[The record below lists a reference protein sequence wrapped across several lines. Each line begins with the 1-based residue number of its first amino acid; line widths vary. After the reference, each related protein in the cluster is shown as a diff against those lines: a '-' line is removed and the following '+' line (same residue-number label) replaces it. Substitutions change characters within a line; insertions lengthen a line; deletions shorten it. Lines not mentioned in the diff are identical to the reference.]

1 MCITHSKLSNIA
13 QVFTTK
19 IDYKLSKRDYDR
31 IIKWVKNML
40 PEGNSLNILLDEEI
54 NVDATKFFEFL
65 KYSSEPLWDRCI
77 THSKLSNIAQV
88 FTTKIDYK
96 LSKRDYDRI
105 IKWVKNMLPEGNSLK
120 YNFFMVKFMMKPL
133 VIGTKKLIC
142 VQTFAC

>member
-1 MCITHSKLSNIA
+1 M
-13 QVFTTK
+13 
-19 IDYKLSKRDYDR
+19 
-31 IIKWVKNML
+31 
-40 PEGNSLNILLDEEI
+40 
-54 NVDATKFFEFL
+54 
-65 KYSSEPLWDRCI
+65 CI